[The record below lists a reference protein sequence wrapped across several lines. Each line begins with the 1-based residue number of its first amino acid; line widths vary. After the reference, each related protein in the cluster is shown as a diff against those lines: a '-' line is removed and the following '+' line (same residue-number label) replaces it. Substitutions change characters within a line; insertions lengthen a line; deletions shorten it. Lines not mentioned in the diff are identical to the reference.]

1 MMHWGD
7 DWSSWWWWMPV
18 GMVLFWV
25 LVTVV
30 IVLVVRALGRPQ
42 SDPDPRGVLDERYAR
57 GEIDDDEYRRRR
69 ATMHELRGGR

>member
-7 DWSSWWWWMPV
+7 DWSSWWWMPV

-30 IVLVVRALGRPQ
+30 IVVAVRALVRPPQ
-42 SDPDPRGVLDERYAR
+42 
-57 GEIDDDEYRRRR
+57 
-69 ATMHELRGGR
+69 LRGGR